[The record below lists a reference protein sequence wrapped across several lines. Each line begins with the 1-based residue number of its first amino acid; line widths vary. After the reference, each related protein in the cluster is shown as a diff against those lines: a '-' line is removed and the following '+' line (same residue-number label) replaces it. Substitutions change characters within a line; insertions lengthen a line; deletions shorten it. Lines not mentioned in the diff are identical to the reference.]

1 MGSLRENNLTLLRN
15 ILPEHVANN
24 FLGKSRRDEVCL
36 LSMRVTLSVDFRL
49 HWLNC
54 IITCKIS
61 IVYTVYQEIN
71 LFSFSLL

>member
-36 LSMRVTLSVDFRL
+36 LSLHVTLSVDFRFI
-49 HWLNC
+49 WL
-54 IITCKIS
+54 ISCKIL
-61 IVYTVYQEIN
+61 IVYTVYQEIK
-71 LFSFSLL
+71 LFSSSLL